1 MWCWDDVKCWGLWC
15 CDVDCW
21 VLWFY
26 DDVKLSVM
34 MLWWFNDECWD
45 DEKCCDDMMMWCWV
59 LCWDDTECKI
69 GRVYN
74 WKSEGCSIGM
84 CDFMDYIRSII
95 FWIFS
100 QKSCE
105 CHKSF
110 KCFEFRWSFSIT
122 DPGSIHQQI
131 FPPSLHIWH
140 RTAALQLPVSA
151 PCNHCRLMT
160 LQCCS
165 QCADAQ

>member
-1 MWCWDDVKCWGLWC
+1 MIKVQNVVIFWYFDVMMMWCWDDVKCWGLWC

-59 LCWDDTECKI
+59 LCWDDVECKI

-74 WKSEGCSIGM
+74 WKSEGCRIGM
-84 CDFMDYIRSII
+84 CDFMDYIGSKNFWI
-95 FWIFS
+95 FWIYPN
-100 QKSCE
+100 KSHHNKHLKKGE
-105 CHKSF
+105 TKL
-110 KCFEFRWSFSIT
+110 RYQT
-122 DPGSIHQQI
+122 DFTFYILNGI
-131 FPPSLHIWH
+131 FYHL
-140 RTAALQLPVSA
+140 
-151 PCNHCRLMT
+151 C
-160 LQCCS
+160 
-165 QCADAQ
+165 